1 MLFGRY
7 FILSRGTGRTRP
19 PGGPGLLVVLLGCLA
34 SIRLA
39 YSGGACLQNLDFL
52 CLSISLSPPHPHPIP
67 LLLYYANPVFIG
79 LVEKN

>member
-52 CLSISLSPPHPHPIP
+52 CLSVSLSPPHP
-67 LLLYYANPVFIG
+67 LLLYCANPVFIG